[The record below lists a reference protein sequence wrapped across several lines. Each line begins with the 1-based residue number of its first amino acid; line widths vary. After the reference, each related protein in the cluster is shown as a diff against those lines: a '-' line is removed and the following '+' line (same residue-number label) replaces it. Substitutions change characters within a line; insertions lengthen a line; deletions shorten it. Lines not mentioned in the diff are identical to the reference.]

1 MLLTFDCMHIDSAA
15 TATQAHLRLHA
26 TVPSATSARAASAVC
41 TASVGL
47 GRQLIRTRKRR
58 NTNGECVARAPLH
71 TPTADQH
78 TRAAPNRYVRPVGE
92 HWPWCVCVP
101 CTAMSHAS
109 TRWYSLLVPSL
120 RWLSVTAQHA
130 IGSATPHSS
139 HPCTSGW
146 RRRWPWTVPLTHP
159 HCYSL
164 LLRLPGRLSAPRA
177 DFFPADPLPLCG
189 VGTSSNAFSH
199 ASLVRTILHN
209 DTGAYR

>member
-1 MLLTFDCMHIDSAA
+1 M
-15 TATQAHLRLHA
+15 
-26 TVPSATSARAASAVC
+26 ASAL
-41 TASVGL
+41 L
-47 GRQLIRTRKRR
+47 GHR
-58 NTNGECVARAPLH
+58 
-71 TPTADQH
+71 
-78 TRAAPNRYVRPVGE
+78 
-92 HWPWCVCVP
+92 
-101 CTAMSHAS
+101 S
-109 TRWYSLLVPSL
+109 TRRPPISTLEPHPTVTCGPSVSTGHGACVSLAQQCLMQVRAGIHCWCRLTL

-159 HCYSL
+159 HCNSL

>member
-109 TRWYSLLVPSL
+109 TRWYSLLVPSDTEVAL
-120 RWLSVTAQHA
+120 RHRSTRDRLSD
-130 IGSATPHSS
+130 S
-139 HPCTSGW
+139 
-146 RRRWPWTVPLTHP
+146 
-159 HCYSL
+159 SL
-164 LLRLPGRLSAPRA
+164 LAPLYIRLASSLAMDCASHTPTLLLTALASAWEAFCTPR
-177 DFFPADPLPLCG
+177 
-189 VGTSSNAFSH
+189 
-199 ASLVRTILHN
+199 
-209 DTGAYR
+209 